1 MKKTTLFGFVGLAL
15 ALLAFFGLRQWTAR
29 PQNTVQ
35 AASAAAA
42 SAASASAA
50 AAPASASADSAAAAS
65 APAAVQATL
74 APVRTGDGVIAEA
87 VITPQQ
93 SAALS
98 FATGTLVQQVLVQ
111 EGDAVKAGQVLVV
124 SENIT
129 QLQSALAA
137 SQQALASAQ
146 KNYEHLMANAPL
158 NRANAQLALIDA
170 QQAVDDAQDD
180 TQSKQ
185 YQRASQDTI
194 DIARAQ
200 LITANQALDDA
211 ETAFERVSNRSQ
223 DDLQYAAG
231 LTNLA
236 KARQNQQNA
245 QYNLNYVQGLPSPL
259 DIEEVETKLDVAQAR
274 LLAAKADW
282 DNVKDGPNDPAMVAA
297 QAQVASAKTALD
309 AAQTAL
315 DLAVIRAPFD
325 GAVTSVPVIAGELV
339 TPGEPL
345 VTVANLSGLRAE
357 TSDLSEMNIS
367 QIQVGQSAE
376 VQVDGLGKAFPAQV
390 LKISQ
395 EPGKNNGDVVY
406 KVTLQFNEPPA
417 GLRWGMSATVRF
429 YPSTK

>member
-1 MKKTTLFGFVGLAL
+1 MKKTTLFGFAGLAL

-29 PQNTVQ
+29 PQKTVQ
-35 AASAAAA
+35 A
-42 SAASASAA
+42 ASAA
-50 AAPASASADSAAAAS
+50 AAPASASADSASAAS
-65 APAAVQATL
+65 AAAAVQATL

-345 VTVANLSGLRAE
+345 VTIANLSGLRAE